1 MTLQI
6 GYRLATGHF
15 FHADIRQFENYCHE
29 RTMSLADVTD
39 DQTGEGVEGDWQEVE
54 TRLID
59 LMRDFARWIY
69 RGLEAEYD
77 YRLSD
82 ENIDER
88 IGDGE
93 YQFDAETGKV
103 V

>member
-1 MTLQI
+1 MPTLTQ
-6 GYRLATGHF
+6 
-15 FHADIRQFENYCHE
+15 E
-29 RTMSLADVTD
+29 DVCTFD
-39 DQTGEGVEGDWQEVE
+39 ELSELRKGNGEG
-54 TRLID
+54 
-59 LMRDFARWIY
+59 
-69 RGLEAEYD
+69 LEEEYD

-88 IGDGE
+88 IGHGE

>member
-1 MTLQI
+1 
-6 GYRLATGHF
+6 
-15 FHADIRQFENYCHE
+15 
-29 RTMSLADVTD
+29 MSLADVTD

-69 RGLEAEYD
+69 KSLEQEYD

-82 ENIDER
+82 EAIDESL
-88 IGDGE
+88 GQYEFDEDGE
-93 YQFDAETGKV
+93 QV
-103 V
+103 